1 MREILSVVYL
11 RAICAVFIVL
21 FHAAGRDD
29 ITGSGNSKIEQV
41 FSLGASRVDI
51 FFVISGFV
59 LFIATVS
66 RGGEAPGA
74 FLLRRIM
81 RIAPLYWLFTLALAF
96 AALGFPKLFPNLSPT
111 AQDIALS
118 LFFVPHFSA
127 SKPEKIWP
135 ILVQGWALTYE
146 VIFYLV
152 FAVALFARRT
162 KWLPIIASLFI
173 GLVLAGLIFQPT
185 SAVGLTVTDP
195 VLLEFLGGAAFG
207 QLWLKGWRLSRT
219 ASWSLLILAL
229 AGLALGTW
237 ASQIWLPWRA
247 AFLGIPALMIVM
259 ACVMLDADRPWRKRP
274 WLQEIGQ
281 ASYSIYLIHGIVISV
296 VAKAFTITGLADG
309 SVTSGVIFVGVC
321 GLAATLAGIASW
333 RMIEKPFAEWIKA
346 ALAPPQPGLHRGT
359 ASERAHTPSQ
369 R

>member
-1 MREILSVVYL
+1 MRDILSVVYL

-59 LFIATVS
+59 LFIATAS

-74 FLLRRIM
+74 FLIRRIM
-81 RIAPLYWLFTLALAF
+81 RIAPLYWLFTLVLAF
-96 AALGFPKLFPNLSPT
+96 AALGWPKLFPNLNPT

-118 LFFVPHFSA
+118 LFFIPHFSA
-127 SKPEKIWP
+127 SKPDKIWP

-152 FAVALFARRT
+152 FAVALFARRAN
-162 KWLPIIASLFI
+162 WLPIIAMLFVGAVLT
-173 GLVLAGLIFQPT
+173 GLLVQPT
-185 SAVGLTVTDP
+185 SAVGITVTDP

-207 QLWLKGWRLSRT
+207 QLWLKGWRLSRL
-219 ASWSLLILAL
+219 ASWTLFGLAL
-229 AGLALGTW
+229 TGLVLGTW
-237 ASQIWLPWRA
+237 AAQIWVPWRA
-247 AFLGIPALMIVM
+247 AFLGVPALMIVM
-259 ACVMLDADRPWRKRP
+259 GCVMLDADRPWRKRP

-296 VAKAFTITGLADG
+296 VAKAFQLTKLADG
-309 SVTSGVIFVGVC
+309 SVASGLLFVAIC
-321 GLAATLAGIASW
+321 GGAATLAGIASW
-333 RMIEKPFAEWIKA
+333 RMIEKPLADWVKA
-346 ALAPPQPGLHRGT
+346 ALAPPQPGLHRDT
-359 ASERAHTPSQ
+359 TSERAHSPSQ

>member
-1 MREILSVVYL
+1 MRDILSVVYL
-11 RAICAVFIVL
+11 RAICAVLIVL

-29 ITGSGNSKIEQV
+29 ITGSGNSKLEQF

-59 LFIATVS
+59 LFIATAS
-66 RGGEAPGA
+66 RGGEAPYA
-74 FLLRRIM
+74 FLLRRVM

-96 AALGFPKLFPNLSPT
+96 AALALPKFFPNLKPT

-118 LFFVPHFSA
+118 LLFVPHFSA
-127 SKPEKIWP
+127 SRPDKIWP
-135 ILVQGWALTYE
+135 IIVQGWALNYE

-152 FAVALFARRT
+152 FAVALFARRAN
-162 KWLPIIASLFI
+162 WLLIIAALLTGSV
-173 GLVLAGLIFQPT
+173 LVGMLLKPS

-219 ASWSLLILAL
+219 ASWGLLILAL
-229 AGLALGTW
+229 AGLALGTC
-237 ASQIWLPWRA
+237 AAQIWVPLRA
-247 AFLGIPALMIVM
+247 AFLGVPALMIVI
-259 ACVMLDADRPWRKRP
+259 ACVMLDADRAWRKRP

-296 VAKAFTITGLADG
+296 VAKLFQSTELADG
-309 SVTSGVIFVGVC
+309 SLASGLLFVTVC
-321 GLAATLAGIASW
+321 GATATLAGIAAW
-333 RMIEKPFAEWIKA
+333 RMIEKPLAAYTKA
-346 ALAPPQPGLHRGT
+346 ALAPPQSRLIQE
-359 ASERAHTPSQ
+359 AVSERTETPYQ